1 MLSEVAMS
9 RASFVV
15 NGCLLMSLALSAAK
29 AADEP
34 IFSGPQVG
42 EKITGFKVLGVYGD
56 QEGKELDFVAA
67 AAGKPT
73 LLIFMHDLTRP
84 SAALTRALCS
94 YAQPKAKDG
103 LYCAVVWL
111 AADRSQTEE
120 YLKRAKQSLNLTAP
134 VGISLDGAEGP
145 GSYGLNRKVA
155 LTVLV
160 AKDNQVTAN
169 FALIQPALTDGPKI
183 LAEVA
188 RLIDAKPP
196 TLEEVQQLIGGRN
209 AMPADRLR
217 ELMRPLINRE
227 ATEENVKKSA
237 AAVDELVA
245 RAPALQRE
253 LGQMAQRVVS
263 SGNLKNYGTPAAQ
276 EHIRRWAE
284 KYGPKQ

>member
-1 MLSEVAMS
+1 MLRTLCIA
-9 RASFVV
+9 ALT
-15 NGCLLMSLALSAAK
+15 LLSMGLSLQ
-29 AADEP
+29 AADEEV
-34 IFSGPQVG
+34 FSGPQAG
-42 EKITGFKVLGVYGD
+42 EKLTGFKVLGVYGD

-84 SAALTRALCS
+84 SAALTRAMCAW
-94 YAQPKAKDG
+94 AQPKAKEG
-103 LYCAVVWL
+103 LYSGVVWL

-120 YLKRAKQSLNLTAP
+120 YLKRAKLSLNIVSP

-183 LAEVA
+183 LAEA
-188 RLIDAKPP
+188 AKLIDAKPP
-196 TLEEVQQLIGGRN
+196 TLEELQQLLGTRAAGT
-209 AMPADRLR
+209 PADHVRERL
-217 ELMRPLINRE
+217 RPLINRE
-227 ATEENVKKSA
+227 ATEEDVKKAA
-237 AAVDELVA
+237 AAVDALVA
-245 RAPALQRE
+245 QDKALQRE

-263 SGNLKNYGTPAAQ
+263 SGNLQNYGTPAAQ

-284 KYGPKQ
+284 KYGPNRNE